1 MNLKLAKKLPSLRN
15 FTVGILLTKISFLSP
30 LHAQL
35 VDETQVEPTV
45 TLGTIGKS
53 LEEQIGLGRGDVV
66 TPQSSIYIIKRDPAR
81 SIRRGRQL
89 FQRKFT
95 LAQGLGPRVNPH
107 SSGNIMLNPG
117 LGAGLSDS
125 CAACHGRPRGSA
137 GFGGAVATRPDS
149 RDSPHL
155 FGLGLQEMI
164 ADEMTQDLR
173 RLVQEALLVKPP
185 EARPQEGER
194 EQTHSRSRSSRTA
207 QRGQSRGRSERN
219 NRSGGRDR
227 ADREGERVRDEVS
240 AFVEVILR
248 SKGVDF
254 GKIIMKPDGEIVD
267 RSGLKGVDD
276 DLRVR
281 PFFAQGSGYSI
292 REFIVGALKDEMGL
306 ESPDPDLLA
315 ASKGGSV
322 VTPSGLVLDGQTD
335 TINAPPVS
343 ARGEDG
349 DGDGVANEV
358 DTAVVDHLEF
368 YLLNYFKPGL
378 GKQTRQTRRGQQ
390 VMKTISC
397 IQCHKP
403 NFTIERDRRIADV
416 ETVFSPENGIFNRL
430 YATAETRFDIEDDG
444 EEYPKLLPSKE
455 KFVVKNIYT
464 DFKRHDLGPAF
475 HERNYDGTLQTEFMT
490 EPLWGVGSTSP
501 YGHDGRSINL
511 EEVILRHGGEA
522 ERSKK
527 QFERLREEDQSA
539 VIAFLRSLVLFPPDD
554 TASNLNPGNPNGNP
568 QDPADHGSINL
579 GALFQIPD
587 PDGLGE

>member
-1 MNLKLAKKLPSLRN
+1 MNHRKPRLHRIAAGMLLAK
-15 FTVGILLTKISFLSP
+15 ISCFSP
-30 LHAQL
+30 GYAQL

-45 TLGTIGKS
+45 AGGTIGKS
-53 LEEQIGLGRGDVV
+53 LEEQIGAGRGDEV
-66 TPQSSIYIIKRDPAR
+66 TPQSSIFLIKRDPAR

-95 LAQGLGPRVNPH
+95 EAQGLGPRVNPH
-107 SSGNIMLNPG
+107 SSGNIVLNPA

-125 CAACHGRPRGSA
+125 CAACHGRPRGAA
-137 GFGGAVATRPDS
+137 GFGGVVATRPDS

-173 RLVQEALLVKPP
+173 QLVQKALLGEPVGAAPDEE
-185 EARPQEGER
+185 EAGAVNP
-194 EQTHSRSRSSRTA
+194 RSRPSRA
-207 QRGQSRGRSERN
+207 PQRNRNHRSA
-219 NRSGGRDR
+219 RSVKSDR
-227 ADREGERVRDEVS
+227 ITREDERVRAEVS
-240 AFVEVILR
+240 EYVHVMLR

-254 GKIIMKPDGEIVD
+254 GKIVLKPDGEIVD
-267 RSGLKGVDD
+267 SSGLKGIDD

-306 ESPDPDLLA
+306 ESSDPDLLE
-315 ASKGGSV
+315 ASQGGSV
-322 VTPSGLVLDGQTD
+322 TTPSGLVLDGQTD

-343 ARGEDG
+343 TRDDDG
-349 DGDGVANEV
+349 DGDGVTNEV

-378 GKQTRQTRRGQQ
+378 GKQTRQTRRGQEL
-390 VMKTISC
+390 MKTINC
-397 IQCHKP
+397 TECHKP
-403 NFTIERDRRIADV
+403 NFTIENDRRVADV

-430 YATAETRFDIEDDG
+430 YATAEPRFEIEDDG
-444 EEYPKLLPSKE
+444 EEYPKLLPSGE

-464 DFKRHDLGPAF
+464 DFRRHDLGPAF
-475 HERNYDGTLQTEFMT
+475 HERNYDGSIQKEFMT

-522 ERSKK
+522 ESSKK
-527 QFERLREEDQSA
+527 QFERLGENDQSA
-539 VIAFLRSLVLFPPDD
+539 LIAFLRSLVLFPPDD
-554 TASNLNPGNPNGNP
+554 TASNLNPGNPNGDP
-568 QDPADHGSINL
+568 QNPADHGSINL

-587 PDGLGE
+587 PNELGE

>member
-1 MNLKLAKKLPSLRN
+1 MNQKLTPKLRIL
-15 FTVGILLTKISFLSP
+15 TVGILLTRISCLSP
-30 LHAQL
+30 SYAQL

-45 TLGTIGKS
+45 VGGTIGKS
-53 LEEQIGLGRGDVV
+53 LEEQIGSGRGDDV
-66 TPQSSIYIIKRDPAR
+66 TPQSSVYIIKRDPAR

-107 SSGNIMLNPG
+107 SSGNIILNPG

-137 GFGGAVATRPDS
+137 GFGGVVATRPDS

-173 RLVQEALLVKPP
+173 SLVQEALLAKPA
-185 EARPQEGER
+185 EARPQEGAR
-194 EQTHSRSRSSRTA
+194 EHINSRSRTSQRGKSRT
-207 QRGQSRGRSERN
+207 RTGSDHRN
-219 NRSGGRDR
+219 ESHNRDR
-227 ADREGERVRDEVS
+227 GGDRIPNEVGE
-240 AFVEVILR
+240 FMEVILR

-267 RSGLKGVDD
+267 RSGLKGIDD

-315 ASKGGSV
+315 ASKGDTV
-322 VTPSGLVLDGQTD
+322 VTPSGLVLDGKTD
-335 TINAPPVS
+335 TIHAPPV
-343 ARGEDG
+343 ATRGEDG
-349 DGDGVANEV
+349 DGDGLANEI

-403 NFTIERDRRIADV
+403 NFTIEHDRRVADV

-430 YATAETRFDIEDDG
+430 YATAETRFDVEDDG

-464 DFKRHDLGPAF
+464 DFRRHDLGPAF

-522 ERSKK
+522 ERSKR

-554 TASNLNPGNPNGNP
+554 TASNLNPGNRNGNP
-568 QDPADHGSINL
+568 QDPADHGSIDL

>member
-1 MNLKLAKKLPSLRN
+1 
-15 FTVGILLTKISFLSP
+15 
-30 LHAQL
+30 
-35 VDETQVEPTV
+35 
-45 TLGTIGKS
+45 
-53 LEEQIGLGRGDVV
+53 
-66 TPQSSIYIIKRDPAR
+66 
-81 SIRRGRQL
+81 
-89 FQRKFT
+89 
-95 LAQGLGPRVNPH
+95 
-107 SSGNIMLNPG
+107 
-117 LGAGLSDS
+117 
-125 CAACHGRPRGSA
+125 
-137 GFGGAVATRPDS
+137 
-149 RDSPHL
+149 
-155 FGLGLQEMI
+155 
-164 ADEMTQDLR
+164 
-173 RLVQEALLVKPP
+173 
-185 EARPQEGER
+185 
-194 EQTHSRSRSSRTA
+194 
-207 QRGQSRGRSERN
+207 
-219 NRSGGRDR
+219 
-227 ADREGERVRDEVS
+227 VS